1 MNGGDAVRRYKELA
15 DLNTDAVQ
23 RMREHDRTVADELR
37 ARLAEVDRL
46 LAEAT
51 ARERVA
57 RMAVRLHWESAV
69 EALWSERWLQVGPQP
84 APTVPPPPGLSAS
97 VADTEVGRTYE
108 ALKDALRKPA
118 LLPHRQR
125 HDD

>member
-15 DLNTDAVQ
+15 DLNTESVL
-23 RMREHDRTVADELR
+23 RMREHNRTVADELR
-37 ARLAEVDRL
+37 TRLAEVDKL

-51 ARERVA
+51 ERERVA

-69 EALWSERWLQVGPQP
+69 EALWNERWLQVGPQP
-84 APTVPPPPGLSAS
+84 EPTAPPPGVAAS
-97 VADTEVGRTYE
+97 VADAEVGRTYE
-108 ALKDALRKPA
+108 ALKEALRKPA
-118 LLPHRQR
+118 LLPRRQQ